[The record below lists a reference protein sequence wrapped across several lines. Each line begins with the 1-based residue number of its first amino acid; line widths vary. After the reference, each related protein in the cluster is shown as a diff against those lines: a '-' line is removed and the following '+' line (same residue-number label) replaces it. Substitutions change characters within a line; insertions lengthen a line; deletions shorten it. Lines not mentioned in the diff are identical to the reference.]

1 MLEQVAWKPVPQ
13 FRPLD
18 AHRPHQGHQF
28 LLESTRQA
36 STPEHFRRPLLGSCP
51 LLPFL
56 FTHRRMGQTLRARVR
71 SPSRH
76 THTTQAPPP
85 SPEWTLDRETGPLE
99 PGGVG
104 GGKGTEAGDLLRRRN
119 TQRSIAIGPT
129 ARRSAHASDCT
140 RSAQP
145 WAPPPDLQVSTS

>member
-1 MLEQVAWKPVPQ
+1 MLEQVAWKPVPL

-36 STPEHFRRPLLGSCP
+36 STPEHFGDRSSEAPAPSFSLHPPSN
-51 LLPFL
+51 
-56 FTHRRMGQTLRARVR
+56 GQPPRARVR

-85 SPEWTLDRETGPLE
+85 SPEWTLARETGPLE
-99 PGGVG
+99 PGE
-104 GGKGTEAGDLLRRRN
+104 KGTEAGDLLRRRN
-119 TQRSIAIGPT
+119 TQRRIAIG
-129 ARRSAHASDCT
+129 
-140 RSAQP
+140 
-145 WAPPPDLQVSTS
+145 ST